1 MTAGIKSKLM
11 ILIGACALFASGAT
25 IAVLP
30 TDQLIR
36 LKQSGLG
43 QDVIRYIVESDYTD
57 VERVMKLK
65 EAGFS
70 DEVIMSIIRGDLR
83 KEGETQLARPAQ
95 AQPSARPH
103 TPLPIAEKRSLM
115 QAIASVRIEEYM
127 VRGEP
132 IIKNTLELSEAT
144 VSLLEG
150 NRLKIEWHV
159 DAKTSV
165 LDTFL
170 RRKTFP
176 SPFYWDLDKGDGL
189 HVVDTE
195 RNAFVLRTG
204 RTHPGMPATD
214 GARYWIVYL
223 TADTPELEKRI
234 RAAVAE

>member
-11 ILIGACALFASGAT
+11 FLIGVYALFASGAT
-25 IAVLP
+25 MAVLP

-43 QDVIRYIVESDYTD
+43 QDVIHFMVEGDYMD

-70 DEVIMSIIRGDLR
+70 DDVIMSIIRGDLR
-83 KEGETQLARPAQ
+83 KEGATQSVTP
-95 AQPSARPH
+95 AQPSARSH
-103 TPLPIAEKRSLM
+103 ASLPIAEKRSLM
-115 QAIASVRIEEYM
+115 QALASVRIEEYM

-132 IIKNTLELSEAT
+132 IIKDTLELTEAT

-150 NRLKIEWHV
+150 NRLKIELHV

-176 SPFYWDLDKGDGL
+176 SPFYWDLDKGDSL
-189 HVVDTE
+189 HVVDPE
-195 RNAFVLRTG
+195 KNAFVLRTG
-204 RTHPGMPATD
+204 RTHSGMPAAD

-234 RAAVAE
+234 RAAMAE